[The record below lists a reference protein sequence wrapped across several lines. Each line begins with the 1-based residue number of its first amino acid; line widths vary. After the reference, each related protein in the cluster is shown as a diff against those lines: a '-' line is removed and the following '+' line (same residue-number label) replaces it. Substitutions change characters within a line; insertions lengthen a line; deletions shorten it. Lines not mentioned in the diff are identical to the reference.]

1 MKPCSFQKDLGLCSI
16 GESAL
21 FNNHLSPTASSATS
35 FSDSVLASKVSSSDD
50 ISSFHIVTSYLLR
63 NCILLELCMSGSVAT
78 VGNTEGELSRVDRTK
93 SLDAISEKDHTCAL
107 TNGETVLIPSETAGF
122 RVGDLLLPNGE
133 SYSGSLLRNVPEGP
147 GKYVWSDGCIYEG
160 EWRHGVRNGNGK
172 LLWPSGAVFE
182 GEFSGGYIHG
192 SGNYM
197 GSDGLTFRGRWRLN
211 LKHGLGYQV
220 YPNGDVFEGSWI
232 QGTPEGPG
240 KYTWANGNVYQG
252 NMKGGKMSGKGT
264 LTWTNGDSF
273 EGSWSN
279 GMMHGFG
286 VYTWSDGGCY
296 VGMWSC
302 GLKDGKG
309 SFYPRGS
316 RLSPSQDSYL
326 NALRKRGVLPDM
338 RKQNLSHARRTS
350 SVDMA
355 NAKVGGNR
363 GSRRISA
370 DKFSKG
376 NLLNLEQSR
385 RSNVSL
391 ERRWSLEVSIEKV
404 IGHDSSLELSDSFSE
419 GVENDS
425 DANIPPIL
433 EREYMQGVLISELVL
448 NNSFSRSSRR
458 QKRRQR
464 KFVKEVKKPGEA
476 IIKGHRSYDLML
488 SLQLGIRYTVG
499 KITPVQRREVRA
511 ADFGPRASFWMNF
524 PKEGSQL
531 TPPHQSEDFKWKDY
545 CPMVFRNLR
554 EMFKI
559 NAADYMMSIC
569 GNDALRELSSPG
581 KSGSVF
587 FLSQDDHFMI
597 KTLRKSEVKV
607 LLRMLPTYHHHVRS
621 YENTLVTKFFG
632 LHRIKPSSGQKFRFV
647 VMGNMFCTELRIHR
661 RFDLKGSSLG
671 RSTENIE
678 IDENTTLKD
687 LDLNYSFY
695 LEPSWREALLKQI
708 EIDSKF
714 LETQHIMD
722 YSLLLGVHYRAPQHL
737 RSLMNMTADG
747 LGIVAEEEDEIS
759 NYPEG
764 LVLVPRGTDD
774 NSMVVGPHIRG
785 SRLRASSVGYEEV
798 DLLLPGTARLQ
809 IQLGVNMPSRAE
821 QIPGK
826 QEDLFH
832 QSYDV
837 VLYLGIIDILQ
848 EYNMT
853 KKIEHA
859 YKSLQFD
866 SLSISA
872 VDPTFYSER
881 FLEFVEKVFPVRS

>member
-1 MKPCSFQKDLGLCSI
+1 
-16 GESAL
+16 
-21 FNNHLSPTASSATS
+21 
-35 FSDSVLASKVSSSDD
+35 
-50 ISSFHIVTSYLLR
+50 
-63 NCILLELCMSGSVAT
+63 MSGPVAI
-78 VGNTEGELSRVDRTK
+78 VGDIERALSCAERTT
-93 SLDAISEKDHTCAL
+93 SLDAISDRDRVYAL
-107 TNGETVLIPSETAGF
+107 NNGEAVHTSSETSGF
-122 RVGDLLLPNGE
+122 RVGELALPNGE
-133 SYSGSLLRNVPEGP
+133 SYSGSLLGNLPEGL
-147 GKYVWSDGCIYEG
+147 GKYIWSDGCIYEG
-160 EWRHGVRNGNGK
+160 EWRRGMRHGNGK
-172 LLWPSGAVFE
+172 IRWPSGTVYE

-192 SGNYM
+192 TGTYI
-197 GSDGLTFRGRWRLN
+197 GSDGLTYKGRWRLN

-232 QGTPEGPG
+232 QGAAEGPG
-240 KYTWANGNVYQG
+240 KYTWANRDVYLG

-273 EGSWSN
+273 EGSWLN

-286 VYTWSDGGCY
+286 VYTWSDGGSY
-296 VGMWSC
+296 VGTWSR

-309 SFYPRGS
+309 TFYPNGIQ
-316 RLSPSQDSYL
+316 LSVLQEPYL
-326 NALRKRGVLPDM
+326 NALRIRGLLPYM
-338 RKQNLSHARRTS
+338 RRQTHAHAHHAS
-350 SVDMA
+350 SVEMA
-355 NAKVGGNR
+355 NAKVPGNR

-370 DKFSKG
+370 DKISKG
-376 NLLNLEQSR
+376 NLINLEQSHR
-385 RSNVSL
+385 GNVSL
-391 ERRWSLEVSIEKV
+391 ERRWSLEVSFEKV
-404 IGHDSSLELSDSFSE
+404 IGHDSSLELSESISE
-419 GVENDS
+419 GMEKAS
-425 DANIPPIL
+425 DKNVAPIL
-433 EREYMQGVLISELVL
+433 EREYIQGVLISEFVL
-448 NNSFSRSSRR
+448 NNSFSQSSRR
-458 QKRRQR
+458 EKRRQR
-464 KFVKEVKKPGEA
+464 KLVKEVKRPGET

-499 KITPVQRREVRA
+499 KITPVQRRDVRA
-511 ADFGPRASFWMNF
+511 SDFGPRASFWMNF

-559 NAADYMMSIC
+559 DAADYMMSIC

-581 KSGSVF
+581 KSGSIF
-587 FLSQDDHFMI
+587 FLSQDDRFMI

-607 LLRMLPTYHHHVRS
+607 LLRMLPTYHDHVRS

-671 RSTENIE
+671 RSTDNIE

-687 LDLNYSFY
+687 LDLNYCFY
-695 LEPSWREALLKQI
+695 LEPSWREDLLKQI

-714 LETQHIMD
+714 LEAQQIMD

-737 RSLMNMTADG
+737 RSLTTIREDG

-759 NYPEG
+759 NYPQG

-774 NSMVVGPHIRG
+774 SSVIAGPHIRG
-785 SRLRASSVGYEEV
+785 SRLRASSAGDEEV

-809 IQLGVNMPSRAE
+809 IQLGVNMPARAE

-848 EYNMT
+848 EYNMS

-872 VDPTFYSER
+872 VDPTFYSHR
-881 FLEFVEKVFPVRS
+881 FLEFIEKVFPVTS